1 MQSAK
6 DSFKA
11 DIDSG
16 FHMLHIDPSID
27 IHSNINSEQV
37 FDRLCELYDFCW
49 SYAAQKQ
56 DVIFEIGT
64 EEQTGSNNT
73 AEELEHTL
81 ECMKKFC
88 QNNKLPFPTFI
99 VIQAGTRVMETKN
112 IGSFDS
118 PC

>member
-37 FDRLCELYDFCW
+37 LDRLCELYDFCW
-49 SYAAQKQ
+49 SYAAQK
-56 DVIFEIGT
+56 
-64 EEQTGSNNT
+64 
-73 AEELEHTL
+73 
-81 ECMKKFC
+81 
-88 QNNKLPFPTFI
+88 
-99 VIQAGTRVMETKN
+99 TRCY
-112 IGSFDS
+112 F
-118 PC
+118 

>member
-1 MQSAK
+1 MI
-6 DSFKA
+6 FV
-11 DIDSG
+11 G
-16 FHMLHIDPSID
+16 HML
-27 IHSNINSEQV
+27 
-37 FDRLCELYDFCW
+37 RK
-49 SYAAQKQ
+49 KQ

-112 IGSFDS
+112 IDLLILLLEFKMNFLQKYKSQE
-118 PC
+118 